1 MKKNYYTPEVKFH
14 QLLAKSLIL
23 TSEVGR
29 ANDNDDTEAKVFSSI
44 SFDEDEE

>member
-14 QLLAKSLIL
+14 QLMAKSLIL

-29 ANDNDDTEAKVFSSI
+29 ADNNDDTEAKGFSSI

>member
-14 QLLAKSLIL
+14 QLMAKTLIL

-29 ANDNDDTEAKVFSSI
+29 VDDNDDTEAKGFSSI
-44 SFDEDEE
+44 SFDEDE